1 MVIIWLPKTRGFQ
14 IMLTKIKKIS
24 QSLQI
29 TSTKTNTL
37 SVFKQKIQNIESEVE
52 SNERNLL

>member
-1 MVIIWLPKTRGFQ
+1 
-14 IMLTKIKKIS
+14 MLTKIKKLS

>member
-14 IMLTKIKKIS
+14 IMLTKIKKLS